1 MRNFRPFSTTFAA
14 VVVSALASAC
24 GSYGDPCLRSTDCG
38 SGLVCVEGK
47 CIVDLGDSPAD
58 GAPPIDVSPGDAG
71 SSDTAGRDT
80 STAPDTASDGGPAPS
95 TDSAADSPGSDASR
109 DVAADGD
116 AASFDA
122 IDVTSLDG
130 DARAQAEPDVSTDV
144 VGVDVGNVVDS
155 ASARDALFDATDAAG

>member
-1 MRNFRPFSTTFAA
+1 MGNFRQSSAIFAA

-58 GAPPIDVSPGDAG
+58 GAPPIDVSPGDAS

-80 STAPDTASDGGPAPS
+80 TTPDTASDGGPGPS
-95 TDSAADSPGSDASR
+95 TDSAADSPDSDASR
-109 DVAADGD
+109 DVASDGD

-130 DARAQAEPDVSTDV
+130 DARAQAEPDVSSDV

-155 ASARDALFDATDAAG
+155 ASARDALPGATDAAG